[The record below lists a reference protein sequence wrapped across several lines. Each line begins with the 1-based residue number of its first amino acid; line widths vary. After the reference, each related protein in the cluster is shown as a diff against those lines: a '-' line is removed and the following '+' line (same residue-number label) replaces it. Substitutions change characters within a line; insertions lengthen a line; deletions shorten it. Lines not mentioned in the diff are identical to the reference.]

1 VCIFWGGSRGKN
13 SHFPI
18 QWTPTTGVYF
28 ELAPCQTRL
37 NSLLIIIS
45 GLWFC
50 HRFLFCLF
58 FLSHSRSGLKITQ
71 LQLNCQMK
79 NLDRG
84 WCAQGINPRLVVRLK
99 HLQYLYSLFSV
110 YNNKNNC
117 SKLIMRSLQFQ
128 IKSFLFSIYQ
138 IFEPSANFS
147 AEFKSLLWATNHG
160 IPCVSNKH
168 FLSKI

>member
-1 VCIFWGGSRGKN
+1 M
-13 SHFPI
+13 
-18 QWTPTTGVYF
+18 
-28 ELAPCQTRL
+28 
-37 NSLLIIIS
+37 
-45 GLWFC
+45 
-50 HRFLFCLF
+50 
-58 FLSHSRSGLKITQ
+58 KITQ

-128 IKSFLFSIYQ
+128 IKSFLFLLYQ
-138 IFEPSANFS
+138 IFEPSVNFS
-147 AEFKSLLWATNHG
+147 AEFKSLWSAANHG
-160 IPCVSNKH
+160 IPCVSNRH
-168 FLSKI
+168 FMLNVESLLCFCVRNFNKILTYNSYCSQFSIFIVRPVMFGVTFRCCPS